1 MTDWTREE
9 ELQRLGRVLRMAQSL
24 LSLIIVEAG
33 QEQAELLRL
42 QGVAELCPLEGAEG
56 RGVDILVGDLT
67 MAPYLNLKC
76 DQLGAQRTLIVVSA
90 ATLAALAWAAP
101 DFMNRTSKFWLVA
114 PPDESFPPGG

>member
-1 MTDWTREE
+1 MSDWTREE

-42 QGVAELCPLEGAEG
+42 QGVAELCPLDGAEG

-90 ATLAALAWAAP
+90 ATLAGLAWAAP